1 MDKSLKIVSS
11 LLLVCSILLCIGLL
25 ATFIIQQNAR
35 SSFGYES
42 LLSRIE
48 LLTNEIKAMNVDMK
62 SRTDMMNEKVMEK
75 LDRLETTLIKR
86 FDNMENVKLDKFE
99 SIKNDINQHINQTCL
114 RNVDQK
120 NENEALFDKFSNQ
133 INKVQNTVG
142 AMKTDLALIKTLVPP
157 VSCKNLSS
165 TMSGKFQLRPFK
177 GENTIDVYCE
187 QAAFG
192 GGWLVFQRRF
202 DGSVDFFRNWTQY
215 RNGFG
220 DVGGEFWL
228 GLEQLHQLTKDRRFE
243 LIVELEANDSVVLFA
258 RYDDFAIGSEAEM
271 YSLKGLGNFTGTARD
286 ALSYHRGRS
295 FATSDRENGNCSYN
309 YATGCMSAWWYSCG
323 FKSDLNQ
330 PYVMTKGNIIHW
342 AGFPYKEG
350 IKSTKM
356 MIREIQ

>member
-1 MDKSLKIVSS
+1 MDKEKDAIKNS
-11 LLLVCSILLCIGLL
+11 
-25 ATFIIQQNAR
+25 FQNAQGN
-35 SSFGYES
+35 FGQES
-42 LLSRIE
+42 VISRIE
-48 LLTNEIKAMNVDMK
+48 SLANEIKAMKLELKSQTDLMK
-62 SRTDMMNEKVMEK
+62 EKVMEK
-75 LDRLETTLIKR
+75 LDRLKTTLAQR

-99 SIKNDINQHINQTCL
+99 SIKNDIDQHINQTCL
-114 RNVDQK
+114 RTVDLK
-120 NENEALFDKFSNQ
+120 NEYEALFEKNSNQ
-133 INKVQNTVG
+133 MSKIQNTVG
-142 AMKTDLALIKTLVPP
+142 AMKTDLTLIKTLVPSE
-157 VSCKNLSS
+157 SCKQLSS

-243 LIVELEANDSVVLFA
+243 LIVELEANDSDVLFA

-295 FATSDRENGNCSYN
+295 FSTSDRENGNCSYN
-309 YATGCMSAWWYSCG
+309 YATGCMSGWWYSCG

-330 PYVMTKGNIIHW
+330 PYVLTKGNIIHW